1 MFGLHKVPMANALVK
16 IAIVAGL
23 LVFLVLLV
31 AWYDGGRET
40 PRLIEQEVDLT
51 EIGA

>member
-1 MFGLHKVPMANALVK
+1 MFGLHKVPMTNSLVK

-23 LVFLVLLV
+23 LVIVVLLV